1 MSSLPAL
8 QELIHNKFGIDPAT
22 LEPGASLREK
32 GFDSLAL
39 VEFVFAVED
48 QFGISVPD
56 DNTAIDTL
64 AEFAAL
70 VDGLVAAKKQAAV

>member
-8 QELIHNKFGIDPAT
+8 QQLIHSKFGIDPAT
-22 LEPGASLREK
+22 LQPDTSLRAS

-56 DNTAIDTL
+56 DNTSIDTL
-64 AEFAAL
+64 AAFAAL
-70 VDGLVAAKKQAAV
+70 VDRLVAAKPAAA

>member
-8 QELIHNKFGIDPAT
+8 QELIHTKFGIDTAT
-22 LEPGASLREK
+22 LDPHASMRER
-32 GFDSLAL
+32 GVDSLAL

-56 DNTAIDTL
+56 ENASIDTL
-64 AEFAAL
+64 AELAEV
-70 VDGLVAAKKQAAV
+70 VDKLVAAKQAA

>member
-8 QELIHNKFGIDPAT
+8 QQLIHSKFGIDPAT
-22 LEPGASLREK
+22 LQPETSLRES

-56 DNTAIDTL
+56 DNTSIDTL

-70 VDGLVAAKKQAAV
+70 VDRLVAAKPAAA

>member
-8 QELIHNKFGIDPAT
+8 QELIHSKFGIDPAT
-22 LEPGASLREK
+22 LEPSASMREK

-56 DNTAIDTL
+56 DNTSIDTL

-70 VDGLVAAKKQAAV
+70 VDRLVAAKQAAA

>member
-8 QELIHNKFGIDPAT
+8 QELIHNKFGIDAAT
-22 LEPGASLREK
+22 LTPSTSLRES

-48 QFGISVPD
+48 QFGIAVPD
-56 DNTAIDTL
+56 DNTSIDTL

-70 VDGLVAAKKQAAV
+70 VDGLVAAKRAAA